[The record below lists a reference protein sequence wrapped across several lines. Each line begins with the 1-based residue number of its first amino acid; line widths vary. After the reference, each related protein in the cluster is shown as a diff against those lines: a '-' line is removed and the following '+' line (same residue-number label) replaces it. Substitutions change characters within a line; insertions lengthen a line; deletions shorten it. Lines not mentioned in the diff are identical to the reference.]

1 MPTTWNDVV
10 TAVLKTKPEGTSL
23 KEVLPEASAEWK
35 RIKAGKQPTKM
46 MASLT
51 MPGKK
56 DFTTK
61 KTSKVFHRK
70 GHYEKTAAD
79 GTRRLPFR
87 GIKKNKGKG
96 KGKGSRKGRSAKSV
110 SKLPTSES
118 IIIVEESPMAG
129 GQAAGEQ
136 SQDKIEQG
144 TEALIA
150 APAESQENG
159 ESQVDQADA
168 NIDLI
173 QDTTGNGNE
182 EDAVVQPP
190 GMAGGRKRRS
200 ARRHSRKGKS
210 KRHSRKGKRHSRRH

>member
-35 RIKAGKQPTKM
+35 RIKKGQQPTKM
-46 MASLT
+46 MASLS

-87 GIKKNKGKG
+87 GIKKNKRKG

-129 GQAAGEQ
+129 GQSAATAVPRKDE
-136 SQDKIEQG
+136 IEQG
-144 TEALIA
+144 DEA
-150 APAESQENG
+150 PVAEQN
-159 ESQVDQADA
+159 DQANA
-168 NIDLI
+168 NLDLI
-173 QDTTGNGNE
+173 QETTGTPGNALV
-182 EDAVVQPP
+182 DAPGMP

>member
-35 RIKAGKQPTKM
+35 RIKKGQKPTKM

-87 GIKKNKGKG
+87 GIKKNKRKG

-129 GQAAGEQ
+129 GQSAAGEQ
-136 SQDKIEQG
+136 SQGEIEQG
-144 TEALIA
+144 DEALM
-150 APAESQENG
+150 AEQN
-159 ESQVDQADA
+159 DQADA

-173 QDTTGNGNE
+173 QETTAETGEGT
-182 EDAVVQPP
+182 VIQPP

-200 ARRHSRKGKS
+200 ARRHSRKGKG

>member
-35 RIKAGKQPTKM
+35 RIKKGQQPTKM

-96 KGKGSRKGRSAKSV
+96 KGRGSRKGRSAKSV

-136 SQDKIEQG
+136 SQDEIEQG
-144 TEALIA
+144 DEALVSS
-150 APAESQENG
+150 PAQDQE
-159 ESQVDQADA
+159 QDQQTDA

-173 QDTTGNGNE
+173 QETTGVEG
-182 EDAVVQPP
+182 DAVKQPP

-200 ARRHSRKGKS
+200 ARRHSRKGKGKT
-210 KRHSRKGKRHSRRH
+210 KRHSRKGKRHSARRH

>member
-35 RIKAGKQPTKM
+35 RIKAGQQPTKM

-87 GIKKNKGKG
+87 GIKKNKRKGKG

-144 TEALIA
+144 DEALV
-150 APAESQENG
+150 AEQN
-159 ESQVDQADA
+159 DQADA

>member
-35 RIKAGKQPTKM
+35 RIKKGQQPTKM

-87 GIKKNKGKG
+87 GIKKS

-136 SQDKIEQG
+136 SQDEIEQG
-144 TEALIA
+144 NEAPIA
-150 APAESQENG
+150 APADNQE
-159 ESQVDQADA
+159 QDQQANA

-173 QDTTGNGNE
+173 QDTTGNPG
-182 EDAVVQPP
+182 DAVVPQP

-200 ARRHSRKGKS
+200 ARRHSRKGKG

>member
-10 TAVLKTKPEGTSL
+10 TAVLKTKPKGTSL

-35 RIKAGKQPTKM
+35 RIKKGQQPTKM

-96 KGKGSRKGRSAKSV
+96 SRKGRSAKSV

-129 GQAAGEQ
+129 GQSGMP
-136 SQDKIEQG
+136 SQDGIEQG
-144 TEALIA
+144 DEAPLTKQD
-150 APAESQENG
+150 EQT
-159 ESQVDQADA
+159 DA
-168 NIDLI
+168 NIALI
-173 QDTTGNGNE
+173 QETTGIDG
-182 EDAVVQPP
+182 DVVVQPP

-200 ARRHSRKGKS
+200 ARRGKGKA
-210 KRHSRKGKRHSRRH
+210 KRNSRKGKRGSRRH

>member
-10 TAVLKTKPEGTSL
+10 TAVLKTKPKGTSL

-35 RIKAGKQPTKM
+35 RIKKGQQPTKM

-87 GIKKNKGKG
+87 GIKKNKR
-96 KGKGSRKGRSAKSV
+96 KGSRKGRSAKSV

-129 GQAAGEQ
+129 GQKGVQ
-136 SQDKIEQG
+136 SDTGIEQG
-144 TEALIA
+144 DEAPIA
-150 APAESQENG
+150 APAENQEDG
-159 ESQVDQADA
+159 KTQDGKPQDDQANA

-173 QDTTGNGNE
+173 QETTGVEG
-182 EDAVVQPP
+182 DAVIQPP

-200 ARRHSRKGKS
+200 ARRHSRKGKG

>member
-35 RIKAGKQPTKM
+35 RIKKGQQPTKM

-96 KGKGSRKGRSAKSV
+96 NGKGSRKGRSAKSV

-129 GQAAGEQ
+129 GQKGVQ
-136 SQDKIEQG
+136 SSTGIERDD
-144 TEALIA
+144 EALV
-150 APAESQENG
+150 AEQN
-159 ESQVDQADA
+159 DQADA

-173 QDTTGNGNE
+173 QETTGNGNE
-182 EDAVVQPP
+182 GDAVIQPP

-200 ARRHSRKGKS
+200 ARRHSRKGKG

>member
-35 RIKAGKQPTKM
+35 RIKKGQQPTKM

-87 GIKKNKGKG
+87 GIKKNKRKG

-129 GQAAGEQ
+129 GQAAEQ
-136 SQDKIEQG
+136 SQDGIEQG
-144 TEALIA
+144 DEALV
-150 APAESQENG
+150 AEQN
-159 ESQVDQADA
+159 DQANA

-173 QDTTGNGNE
+173 QETTGTPGN
-182 EDAVVQPP
+182 ALVGAPGMP
-190 GMAGGRKRRS
+190 GMAGGRRRRS
-200 ARRHSRKGKS
+200 ARRHSRKGKG